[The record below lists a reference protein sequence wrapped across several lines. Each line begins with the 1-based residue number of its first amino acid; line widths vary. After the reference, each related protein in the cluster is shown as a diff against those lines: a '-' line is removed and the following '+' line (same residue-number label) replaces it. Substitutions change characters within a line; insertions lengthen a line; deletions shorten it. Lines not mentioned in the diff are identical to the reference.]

1 MNIYRFAKI
10 ATRSFPT
17 LNELKNLW
25 IFQDDVAL
33 VINVSRHY
41 DINIAEAIIAKGIT
55 YMHFP
60 LEEEVYD
67 IGWENIKR
75 AVAIILQYNKQDKRI
90 IVHCE
95 YGNHRSPL
103 VVEAFY
109 FAKFGEHFID
119 EYKGYENHLIYN
131 CKSNHLPKLNI
142 VEEELRKLNI

>member
-75 AVAIILQYNKQDKRI
+75 A
-90 IVHCE
+90 
-95 YGNHRSPL
+95 
-103 VVEAFY
+103 
-109 FAKFGEHFID
+109 
-119 EYKGYENHLIYN
+119 
-131 CKSNHLPKLNI
+131 
-142 VEEELRKLNI
+142 